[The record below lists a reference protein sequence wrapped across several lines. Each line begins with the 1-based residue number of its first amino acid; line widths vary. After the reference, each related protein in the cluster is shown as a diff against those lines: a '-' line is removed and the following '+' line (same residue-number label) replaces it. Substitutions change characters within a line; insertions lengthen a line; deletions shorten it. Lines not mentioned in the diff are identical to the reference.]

1 MGELRGEEGAA
12 FYVAASVRAPAE
24 EVRQGSL
31 VSFAPRRRKKRST
44 LFDFIFFSSSF
55 SAFCASQSAKGPQ
68 RPRPSVSSRRRACKL
83 PGRRAS
89 GSASSRKKKK
99 KKNWSDERAAAAATD
114 VAHFP
119 PQQQQQDQQHHHH
132 HQQHTFQRETV
143 VTKQEEEEE
152 EEEVELLLTH
162 FIFRR
167 RLRIIFHTRADA
179 QTNTHTQERVTHHD
193 QALTCHDWQV
203 AGGPPPSPSPSRPN
217 QSAAGGDGIVGTAT
231 IGDDSAWVY

>member
-1 MGELRGEEGAA
+1 MLQRQFEHLQRKSDREASFPLRRVAVKNAQRYSISFSFLLLFQPFVRRKVQRGRSGRGRASPAAGALASYQDEE
-12 FYVAASVRAPAE
+12 
-24 EVRQGSL
+24 
-31 VSFAPRRRKKRST
+31 PRVQRVHERRKKKRTGAMS
-44 LFDFIFFSSSF
+44 
-55 SAFCASQSAKGPQ
+55 
-68 RPRPSVSSRRRACKL
+68 
-83 PGRRAS
+83 
-89 GSASSRKKKK
+89 
-99 KKNWSDERAAAAATD
+99 
-114 VAHFP
+114 AHFP